1 MKNKQQKRIF
11 IVLMIIFTITL
22 VSVLVA
28 VNIINVNS
36 SFRQQRRMIRDDIGF
51 YGIEAFCGND
61 NQKIKRKE
69 YDYSTSVVLKNKTI
83 MVLSNSLK
91 ETTDKDILSM
101 TQKLQKSGK
110 RFGSIDDYI
119 YLVRILKSGN
129 TVYIFVNNKEA
140 LQNSKQFFIVSIFIF
155 LLSVIVFTI
164 ISYYLSRWMIK
175 PSEKAIKNQK
185 IFVANISHDLKTP
198 ITIIRANADLIEN
211 EVKNKKSI
219 KYIQQETEKLNHL
232 VNEMLTLTRID
243 NTISKEN
250 FKSFNFGDSLFD
262 VVLPFE
268 SIAYEKGIRFNIN
281 INIDEVTDYF
291 GDENNIQKLAEILID
306 NAMSYTAKGGIVDVD
321 AYENSK
327 AVTLSV
333 TNTGEPISD
342 EKKVEIF
349 DRFYRESKSRERT
362 GNHYGLGLSIANT
375 IVKKHNGKITVES
388 KNGKNTFTVTLPK

>member
-1 MKNKQQKRIF
+1 M
-11 IVLMIIFTITL
+11 LMIIFTITL
-22 VSVLVA
+22 VSILVA

-61 NQKIKRKE
+61 NQKMKRQE

-281 INIDEVTDYF
+281 IDEVTDYF

-388 KNGKNTFTVTLPK
+388 KNGKNTFTVILPK

>member
-1 MKNKQQKRIF
+1 M
-11 IVLMIIFTITL
+11 LMIIFTITL
-22 VSVLVA
+22 VSILVA

-61 NQKIKRKE
+61 NQKIKRQE
-69 YDYSTSVVLKNKTI
+69 YDYSTSVVLKNKNI

-110 RFGSIDDYI
+110 KFGSIDDYI

-268 SIAYEKGIRFNIN
+268 SIAYEKGIRFNV
-281 INIDEVTDYF
+281 NIDEVTDYF
-291 GDENNIQKLAEILID
+291 GDESNIQKLAEILID

-388 KNGKNTFTVTLPK
+388 KNGKNTFTVILPK

>member
-1 MKNKQQKRIF
+1 M
-11 IVLMIIFTITL
+11 LMIIFTITL
-22 VSVLVA
+22 VSILVA

-61 NQKIKRKE
+61 NQKIKRQE

-129 TVYIFVNNKEA
+129 TIYIFVNNKEA

-281 INIDEVTDYF
+281 IDEVTDYF

-388 KNGKNTFTVTLPK
+388 KNGKNTFTVILPK

>member
-22 VSVLVA
+22 VSILVA

-61 NQKIKRKE
+61 NQKIKRQE
-69 YDYSTSVVLKNKTI
+69 YDYSTSVVLKNKNI

-110 RFGSIDDYI
+110 KFGSIDDYI

-281 INIDEVTDYF
+281 IDEVTDYF
-291 GDENNIQKLAEILID
+291 GDESNIQKLAEILID

-388 KNGKNTFTVTLPK
+388 KNGKNTFTVILPK

>member
-1 MKNKQQKRIF
+1 
-11 IVLMIIFTITL
+11 MIIFTITL
-22 VSVLVA
+22 ISVLVA
-28 VNIINVNS
+28 VNIINLNS

-61 NQKIKRKE
+61 NQKIKRQE
-69 YDYSTSVVLKNKTI
+69 YDYSTSVVLKNKDI

-91 ETTDKDILSM
+91 ETTDKDILNM
-101 TQKLQKSGK
+101 TKELQKDKK

-119 YLVRILKSGN
+119 YLVRTLRSGN
-129 TVYIFVNNKEA
+129 TVYIFVDNKEA

-198 ITIIRANADLIEN
+198 ITIIKANADLIEN

-219 KYIQQETEKLNHL
+219 KYIKQETEKLNHL

-268 SIAYEKGIRFNIN
+268 SIAYEKGISFN

-291 GDENNIQKLAEILID
+291 GDESNIQKLAEILID

-327 AVTLSV
+327 IVTLSV

-349 DRFYRESKSRERT
+349 DRFYRESKSREST
-362 GNHYGLGLSIANT
+362 GNHYGLGLSIAST
-375 IVKKHNGKITVES
+375 IVKKHNGKISIES

>member
-22 VSVLVA
+22 VSILVA
-28 VNIINVNS
+28 VNIINLNS

-51 YGIEAFCGND
+51 YGIEAFFVND
-61 NQKIKRKE
+61 NQKIKRQE
-69 YDYSTSVVLKNKTI
+69 YDYSTSVVLKNKNI
-83 MVLSNSLK
+83 MVLSNSL
-91 ETTDKDILSM
+91 EDTTDKDILNM
-101 TQKLQKSGK
+101 TKGLQKSGK
-110 RFGSIDDYI
+110 RFGSIDNYI

-219 KYIQQETEKLNHL
+219 KYIQQETEKLNHH

-250 FKSFNFGDSLFD
+250 FKNFNFGDSLFD

-268 SIAYEKGIRFNIN
+268 SIAYEKGIKFN
-281 INIDEVTDYF
+281 INIDESTNYF
-291 GDENNIQKLAEILID
+291 GNETNIQKLAEILID

-321 AYENSK
+321 AYESSK

-342 EKKVEIF
+342 EKKEEIF
-349 DRFYRESKSRERT
+349 DRFYRESKSREST
-362 GNHYGLGLSIANT
+362 GNHYGLGLSIAST
-375 IVKKHNGKITVES
+375 IVKKHNGKISVES

>member
-1 MKNKQQKRIF
+1 M
-11 IVLMIIFTITL
+11 LMIIFTITL

-28 VNIINVNS
+28 VNIINLNS

-61 NQKIKRKE
+61 NQKIKRQE

-219 KYIQQETEKLNHL
+219 KYIKQETEKLNHL

-268 SIAYEKGIRFNIN
+268 SIAYEKGIRFN

-349 DRFYRESKSRERT
+349 DRFYRESKSREST

-375 IVKKHNGKITVES
+375 IVKKHNGKISIES
-388 KNGKNTFTVTLPK
+388 KNGKNTFTVILPK

>member
-1 MKNKQQKRIF
+1 M
-11 IVLMIIFTITL
+11 LMIIFTITL

-28 VNIINVNS
+28 VNIINLNS

-101 TQKLQKSGK
+101 TQELQKSRK

-164 ISYYLSRWMIK
+164 ISYYLSRWMIE

-281 INIDEVTDYF
+281 NDEVTDYF

-388 KNGKNTFTVTLPK
+388 KNGKNTFTVILPK

>member
-1 MKNKQQKRIF
+1 M
-11 IVLMIIFTITL
+11 LMIIFTITL

-28 VNIINVNS
+28 VNIINLNS

-51 YGIEAFCGND
+51 YGIKAFCGND
-61 NQKIKRKE
+61 NQKIKRQE
-69 YDYSTSVVLKNKTI
+69 YDYSTSVVLKNKNI

-101 TQKLQKSGK
+101 TQELQKSEK

-119 YLVRILKSGN
+119 YVVRTLRSGN
-129 TVYIFVNNKEA
+129 TVYIFVDNKEA

-164 ISYYLSRWMIK
+164 ISYYLSRWMIE

-281 INIDEVTDYF
+281 IDEVTDYF

-349 DRFYRESKSRERT
+349 DRFYRASKSREST

-375 IVKKHNGKITVES
+375 IVKKHNGKISIES
-388 KNGKNTFTVTLPK
+388 KNGKNTFTVILPK

>member
-22 VSVLVA
+22 VNVLVA
-28 VNIINVNS
+28 VNIINLNS

-61 NQKIKRKE
+61 NQKIKRQE
-69 YDYSTSVVLKNKTI
+69 YDYSTSVVLKNKNI

-101 TQKLQKSGK
+101 TQELQKSGK

-281 INIDEVTDYF
+281 IDEVTDYF
-291 GDENNIQKLAEILID
+291 GDESNIQKLAKILID

-349 DRFYRESKSRERT
+349 DRFYRESKSREST

-388 KNGKNTFTVTLPK
+388 KNGKNTFTVILPK

>member
-61 NQKIKRKE
+61 NHKIKRQE
-69 YDYSTSVVLKNKTI
+69 YDYSTSVVLKNKSI

-119 YLVRILKSGN
+119 YVVRTLRSGN

-250 FKSFNFGDSLFD
+250 FKSFNVGDSWFD

-281 INIDEVTDYF
+281 INEVTDYF
-291 GDENNIQKLAEILID
+291 GDESNIQKLAEILID

-388 KNGKNTFTVTLPK
+388 KNGKNTFTVILPK

>member
-1 MKNKQQKRIF
+1 
-11 IVLMIIFTITL
+11 MIIFTITL

-28 VNIINVNS
+28 VNIINLNS

-61 NQKIKRKE
+61 NQKIKRQE
-69 YDYSTSVVLKNKTI
+69 YDYSTSVVLKNKDI

-91 ETTDKDILSM
+91 ETTDKDILNM
-101 TQKLQKSGK
+101 TKELQKDKK

-119 YLVRILKSGN
+119 YVVRTLRSGN
-129 TVYIFVNNKEA
+129 TVYIFVDNKEA
-140 LQNSKQFFIVSIFIF
+140 MQNSKQFFIVSIFIF

-198 ITIIRANADLIEN
+198 ITIIKANADLIEN

-219 KYIQQETEKLNHL
+219 KYIKQETEKLNHL

-281 INIDEVTDYF
+281 INEVTDYF

-349 DRFYRESKSRERT
+349 DRFYRESKSREST

-375 IVKKHNGKITVES
+375 IVKKHNGKISIES
-388 KNGKNTFTVTLPK
+388 KNGKNTFTVILPK

>member
-28 VNIINVNS
+28 VNIINLNS

-61 NQKIKRKE
+61 NQKIKRQE
-69 YDYSTSVVLKNKTI
+69 YDYSTSVVLKNKDI

-91 ETTDKDILSM
+91 ETTDKDILNM
-101 TQKLQKSGK
+101 TKELQKDKK

-119 YLVRILKSGN
+119 YLVRTLRSGN
-129 TVYIFVNNKEA
+129 TVYIFVDNKEA
-140 LQNSKQFFIVSIFIF
+140 MQNSKQFFIVSIFIF

-198 ITIIRANADLIEN
+198 ITIIKANADLIEN

-219 KYIQQETEKLNHL
+219 KYIKQETEKLNHL

-281 INIDEVTDYF
+281 IDEVTDYF
-291 GDENNIQKLAEILID
+291 GDESNIQKLAEILID

-327 AVTLSV
+327 IVTLSV

-349 DRFYRESKSRERT
+349 DRFYRESKSREST
-362 GNHYGLGLSIANT
+362 GNHYGLGLSIAST
-375 IVKKHNGKITVES
+375 IVKKHNGKISIES

>member
-1 MKNKQQKRIF
+1 M
-11 IVLMIIFTITL
+11 LMIIFTITL
-22 VSVLVA
+22 VSILVA

-61 NQKIKRKE
+61 NQKIKRQE
-69 YDYSTSVVLKNKTI
+69 YDYSTSVVLKNKNI

-243 NTISKEN
+243 NTISKEI

-281 INIDEVTDYF
+281 IDEVTDYF
-291 GDENNIQKLAEILID
+291 GDESNIQKLAEILID

-388 KNGKNTFTVTLPK
+388 KNGKNTFTVILPK

>member
-1 MKNKQQKRIF
+1 M
-11 IVLMIIFTITL
+11 LMIIFTITL

-28 VNIINVNS
+28 VNIINLNS

-61 NQKIKRKE
+61 NQKIKRQE

-101 TQKLQKSGK
+101 TQELQKNGK
-110 RFGSIDDYI
+110 KVGSIDDYI

-219 KYIQQETEKLNHL
+219 KYIKQETEKLNHL

-281 INIDEVTDYF
+281 IDESTTYF

-349 DRFYRESKSRERT
+349 DRFYRESKSREST

-375 IVKKHNGKITVES
+375 IVKKHNGKISIES
-388 KNGKNTFTVTLPK
+388 KNGKNTFTVILPK

>member
-1 MKNKQQKRIF
+1 M
-11 IVLMIIFTITL
+11 LMIIFTITL
-22 VSVLVA
+22 VSILVA

-61 NQKIKRKE
+61 NQKIKRQE
-69 YDYSTSVVLKNKTI
+69 YDYSTSVVLKNKNI

-101 TQKLQKSGK
+101 TQELQKNGK
-110 RFGSIDDYI
+110 KFGSIDDYI

-281 INIDEVTDYF
+281 IDEVTDYF
-291 GDENNIQKLAEILID
+291 GDESNIQKLAEILID

-388 KNGKNTFTVTLPK
+388 KNGKNTFTVILPK

>member
-101 TQKLQKSGK
+101 TQELQKSGK
-110 RFGSIDDYI
+110 RSGSIDDYI

-281 INIDEVTDYF
+281 IDESTTYF

-349 DRFYRESKSRERT
+349 DRFYRESKSREST

-375 IVKKHNGKITVES
+375 IVKKHNGKISIES
-388 KNGKNTFTVTLPK
+388 KNGKNTFTVILPK

>member
-1 MKNKQQKRIF
+1 M
-11 IVLMIIFTITL
+11 LMIIFTITL
-22 VSVLVA
+22 VSILVA

-61 NQKIKRKE
+61 NQKIKRQE

-219 KYIQQETEKLNHL
+219 KYIKQETEKLNHL

-281 INIDEVTDYF
+281 IDEVTDYF
-291 GDENNIQKLAEILID
+291 GDESNIQKLAEILID

-388 KNGKNTFTVTLPK
+388 KNGKNTFTVILPK

>member
-1 MKNKQQKRIF
+1 M
-11 IVLMIIFTITL
+11 LMIIFTITL
-22 VSVLVA
+22 VSILVA

-61 NQKIKRKE
+61 NQKIKRQE

-119 YLVRILKSGN
+119 YFVRILKSGN

-281 INIDEVTDYF
+281 INEVTDYF
-291 GDENNIQKLAEILID
+291 GDESNIQKLAEILID

-388 KNGKNTFTVTLPK
+388 KNGKNTFTVILPK

>member
-1 MKNKQQKRIF
+1 M
-11 IVLMIIFTITL
+11 LMIIFTITL
-22 VSVLVA
+22 VSILVA

-61 NQKIKRKE
+61 NQKIKRQE
-69 YDYSTSVVLKNKTI
+69 YGYSTSVVLKNKNI

-281 INIDEVTDYF
+281 IDEVTDYF
-291 GDENNIQKLAEILID
+291 GDESNIQKLAEILID

-388 KNGKNTFTVTLPK
+388 KNGKNTFTVILPK

>member
-1 MKNKQQKRIF
+1 M
-11 IVLMIIFTITL
+11 LMIIFTITL
-22 VSVLVA
+22 VCVLVA

-61 NQKIKRKE
+61 NQKIKRQE
-69 YDYSTSVVLKNKTI
+69 YDYSTSVVLKNKNI

-91 ETTDKDILSM
+91 DTTDKDILNM
-101 TQKLQKSGK
+101 TKGLQKSGK
-110 RFGSIDDYI
+110 RFGSIDNYI

-164 ISYYLSRWMIK
+164 ISYYLSRWIIK

-250 FKSFNFGDSLFD
+250 FKNFNFGDSLFD

-268 SIAYEKGIRFNIN
+268 SIAYEKGIKFN
-281 INIDEVTDYF
+281 INIDESTDYF
-291 GDENNIQKLAEILID
+291 GDETNIQKLAEILID

-321 AYENSK
+321 AYESSK
-327 AVTLSV
+327 VITLSV

-342 EKKVEIF
+342 EKKEEIF
-349 DRFYRESKSRERT
+349 DRFYRESKSREST
-362 GNHYGLGLSIANT
+362 GNHYGLGLSIAST
-375 IVKKHNGKITVES
+375 IVKKHNGKISVES
-388 KNGKNTFTVTLPK
+388 KNGKNTFTVILPK

>member
-1 MKNKQQKRIF
+1 
-11 IVLMIIFTITL
+11 MIIFTITL

-28 VNIINVNS
+28 VNIINLNS

-51 YGIEAFCGND
+51 YGIKAFCGND
-61 NQKIKRKE
+61 NQKIKRQE
-69 YDYSTSVVLKNKTI
+69 YDYSTSVVLKNKNI
-83 MVLSNSLK
+83 MVLSNSLE
-91 ETTDKDILSM
+91 ETADKDILSM
-101 TQKLQKSGK
+101 TQELQKSEK

-119 YLVRILKSGN
+119 YVVRTLRSGN
-129 TVYIFVNNKEA
+129 TVYIFVDNKEA

-281 INIDEVTDYF
+281 IDEVTDYF
-291 GDENNIQKLAEILID
+291 GDESNIQKLAEILID

-349 DRFYRESKSRERT
+349 DRFYRASKSREST

-375 IVKKHNGKITVES
+375 IVKKHNGKISIES
-388 KNGKNTFTVTLPK
+388 KNGKNTFTVILPK

>member
-1 MKNKQQKRIF
+1 M
-11 IVLMIIFTITL
+11 LMIIFTITL
-22 VSVLVA
+22 VSILVA

-61 NQKIKRKE
+61 NQKIKRQE
-69 YDYSTSVVLKNKTI
+69 YDYSTSVVLKNKNI

-175 PSEKAIKNQK
+175 PSEKTIKNQK

-281 INIDEVTDYF
+281 IDEVTDYF
-291 GDENNIQKLAEILID
+291 GDESNIQKLAEILID

-388 KNGKNTFTVTLPK
+388 KNGKNTFTVILPK

>member
-11 IVLMIIFTITL
+11 VVLMIIFTITL

-61 NQKIKRKE
+61 NQKIKRQE
-69 YDYSTSVVLKNKTI
+69 YDYSTSVVLKNKNI

-91 ETTDKDILSM
+91 DTTDKDILNM
-101 TQKLQKSGK
+101 TKGLQKSGK

-119 YLVRILKSGN
+119 YVVRTLRSGN
-129 TVYIFVNNKEA
+129 VVYIFVNNKEA

-250 FKSFNFGDSLFD
+250 FKNFNFGDSLFD

-268 SIAYEKGIRFNIN
+268 SIAYEKGIKFN
-281 INIDEVTDYF
+281 INIDESTNYF
-291 GDENNIQKLAEILID
+291 GNETNIQKLAEILID

-321 AYENSK
+321 AYESSK
-327 AVTLSV
+327 VITLSV

-342 EKKVEIF
+342 EKKEEIF
-349 DRFYRESKSRERT
+349 DRFYRESKSREST
-362 GNHYGLGLSIANT
+362 GNHYGLGLSIAST
-375 IVKKHNGKITVES
+375 IVKKHNGKISVES

>member
-1 MKNKQQKRIF
+1 M
-11 IVLMIIFTITL
+11 LMIIFTITL
-22 VSVLVA
+22 VSILVA

-61 NQKIKRKE
+61 NQKIKRQE
-69 YDYSTSVVLKNKTI
+69 YDYSTSVVLKNKNI

-101 TQKLQKSGK
+101 TQKLQKNGK

-175 PSEKAIKNQK
+175 PSEKSIKNQK

-281 INIDEVTDYF
+281 IDEVTDYF
-291 GDENNIQKLAEILID
+291 GDESNIQKLAEILID

-349 DRFYRESKSRERT
+349 DRFYRASKSREST

-375 IVKKHNGKITVES
+375 IVKKHNGKISIES

>member
-1 MKNKQQKRIF
+1 
-11 IVLMIIFTITL
+11 MIIFTITL

-28 VNIINVNS
+28 VNIINLNS

-101 TQKLQKSGK
+101 TQELQKSRK

-219 KYIQQETEKLNHL
+219 KYIKQETEKLNHL

-281 INIDEVTDYF
+281 IDEVTDYF
-291 GDENNIQKLAEILID
+291 GDESNIQKLAEILID

-349 DRFYRESKSRERT
+349 DRFYRESKSREST
-362 GNHYGLGLSIANT
+362 GNHYGLGLSIAST
-375 IVKKHNGKITVES
+375 IVKKHNGKISIES

>member
-1 MKNKQQKRIF
+1 M
-11 IVLMIIFTITL
+11 LMIIFTITL

-28 VNIINVNS
+28 VNIINLNS
-36 SFRQQRRMIRDDIGF
+36 SFIQQRRMIRDDIGF
-51 YGIEAFCGND
+51 YGIKAFCGND
-61 NQKIKRKE
+61 NQKIKRQE
-69 YDYSTSVVLKNKTI
+69 YDYSTSVVLKNKNI
-83 MVLSNSLK
+83 MVLSNSLE
-91 ETTDKDILSM
+91 ETADKDILSM
-101 TQKLQKSGK
+101 TQELQKSEK

-119 YLVRILKSGN
+119 YVVRTLRSGN
-129 TVYIFVNNKEA
+129 TVYIFVDNKEA

-155 LLSVIVFTI
+155 LLSVIAFTI

-175 PSEKAIKNQK
+175 PSEKAVKNQK

-281 INIDEVTDYF
+281 IDEVTDYF
-291 GDENNIQKLAEILID
+291 GDESNIQKLAEILID
-306 NAMSYTAKGGIVDVD
+306 NAMSYTTKGGIVDVD

-327 AVTLSV
+327 TVTLSV

-349 DRFYRESKSRERT
+349 DRFYRASKSREST

-375 IVKKHNGKITVES
+375 IVKKHNGKISIES

>member
-1 MKNKQQKRIF
+1 M
-11 IVLMIIFTITL
+11 LMIIFTITL
-22 VSVLVA
+22 VSILVA
-28 VNIINVNS
+28 VNIINLNS
-36 SFRQQRRMIRDDIGF
+36 SFRQQRRMIRDDIAF

-61 NQKIKRKE
+61 KQKIKRQE
-69 YDYSTSVVLKNKTI
+69 YDYSTSVVLKNKNI

-91 ETTDKDILSM
+91 DTTDKDILNM
-101 TQKLQKSGK
+101 TKGLQKSGK

-119 YLVRILKSGN
+119 YVVRTLRSGN
-129 TVYIFVNNKEA
+129 VVYIFVNNKEA

-250 FKSFNFGDSLFD
+250 FKNFNFGDSLFD

-268 SIAYEKGIRFNIN
+268 SIAYEKGIKFN
-281 INIDEVTDYF
+281 INIDESTNYF
-291 GDENNIQKLAEILID
+291 GNETNIQKLAEILID

-321 AYENSK
+321 AYESSK
-327 AVTLSV
+327 VITLSV

-342 EKKVEIF
+342 EKKEEIF
-349 DRFYRESKSRERT
+349 DRFYRESKSREST
-362 GNHYGLGLSIANT
+362 GNHYGLGLSIAST
-375 IVKKHNGKITVES
+375 IVKKHNGKISVES
-388 KNGKNTFTVTLPK
+388 KNGKNTFTVILPK

>member
-1 MKNKQQKRIF
+1 M
-11 IVLMIIFTITL
+11 LMIIFTITL

-61 NQKIKRKE
+61 NQKIKRQE

-281 INIDEVTDYF
+281 INEVTDYF
-291 GDENNIQKLAEILID
+291 GDESNIQKLAEILID

-388 KNGKNTFTVTLPK
+388 KNGKNTFTVILPK

>member
-1 MKNKQQKRIF
+1 M
-11 IVLMIIFTITL
+11 LMIIFTITL

-28 VNIINVNS
+28 VNIINLNS

-61 NQKIKRKE
+61 NQKIKRQE
-69 YDYSTSVVLKNKTI
+69 YDYSTSVVLKNKDI

-91 ETTDKDILSM
+91 ETTDKDILNM
-101 TQKLQKSGK
+101 TKELQKDKK

-119 YLVRILKSGN
+119 YVVRTLRSGN
-129 TVYIFVNNKEA
+129 TVYIFVDNKEA
-140 LQNSKQFFIVSIFIF
+140 MQNSKQFFIVSIFIF

-198 ITIIRANADLIEN
+198 ITIIKANADLIEN

-219 KYIQQETEKLNHL
+219 KYIKQETEKLNHL

-281 INIDEVTDYF
+281 IDEVTDYF
-291 GDENNIQKLAEILID
+291 GDESNIQKLAEILID

-327 AVTLSV
+327 VVTLSV

-349 DRFYRESKSRERT
+349 DRFYRESKSREST
-362 GNHYGLGLSIANT
+362 GNHYGLGLSIAST
-375 IVKKHNGKITVES
+375 IVKKHNGKISIES

>member
-1 MKNKQQKRIF
+1 M
-11 IVLMIIFTITL
+11 LMIIFTITL
-22 VSVLVA
+22 VSILVA
-28 VNIINVNS
+28 VNIINLNS

-61 NQKIKRKE
+61 NQKIKRQE
-69 YDYSTSVVLKNKTI
+69 YDYSTSVVLKNKNI

-91 ETTDKDILSM
+91 DTTDKDILNM
-101 TQKLQKSGK
+101 TKGLQKSGK

-119 YLVRILKSGN
+119 YVVRTLRSGN
-129 TVYIFVNNKEA
+129 VVYIFVNNKEA

-250 FKSFNFGDSLFD
+250 FKNFNFGDSLFD

-268 SIAYEKGIRFNIN
+268 SIAYEKGIKFN
-281 INIDEVTDYF
+281 INIDESTNYF
-291 GDENNIQKLAEILID
+291 GNETNIQKLAEILID

-321 AYENSK
+321 AYESSK
-327 AVTLSV
+327 VITLSV

-342 EKKVEIF
+342 EKKEEIF
-349 DRFYRESKSRERT
+349 DRFYRESKSREST
-362 GNHYGLGLSIANT
+362 GNHYGLGLSIAST
-375 IVKKHNGKITVES
+375 IVKKHNGKISVES

>member
-1 MKNKQQKRIF
+1 M
-11 IVLMIIFTITL
+11 LMIIFTITL

-28 VNIINVNS
+28 VNIINLNS
-36 SFRQQRRMIRDDIGF
+36 SFRQQRRMIRDDIAF

-61 NQKIKRKE
+61 NQKIKRQE
-69 YDYSTSVVLKNKTI
+69 YDYSTSVVLKNKDI

-91 ETTDKDILSM
+91 ETTDKDILNM
-101 TQKLQKSGK
+101 TKELQKDKK

-119 YLVRILKSGN
+119 YLVRTLRSGN
-129 TVYIFVNNKEA
+129 TVYIFVDNKEA
-140 LQNSKQFFIVSIFIF
+140 MQNSKQFFIVSIFIF

-198 ITIIRANADLIEN
+198 ITIIKANADLIEN

-219 KYIQQETEKLNHL
+219 KYIKQETEKLNHL

-281 INIDEVTDYF
+281 IDEVTDYF
-291 GDENNIQKLAEILID
+291 GDESNIQKLAEILID

-349 DRFYRESKSRERT
+349 DRFYRESKSREST
-362 GNHYGLGLSIANT
+362 GNHYGLGLSIAST
-375 IVKKHNGKITVES
+375 IVKKHNGKISIES

>member
-1 MKNKQQKRIF
+1 M
-11 IVLMIIFTITL
+11 LMIIFTITL

-28 VNIINVNS
+28 VNIINLNS
-36 SFRQQRRMIRDDIGF
+36 SFRQQRRMIRDDIAF

-61 NQKIKRKE
+61 NQKIKRQE
-69 YDYSTSVVLKNKTI
+69 YDYSTSVVLKNKNI

-91 ETTDKDILSM
+91 DTTDKDILNM
-101 TQKLQKSGK
+101 TKGLQKSGK
-110 RFGSIDDYI
+110 RFGSIDNYI

-250 FKSFNFGDSLFD
+250 FKNFNFGDSLFD

-268 SIAYEKGIRFNIN
+268 SIAYEKGIKFN
-281 INIDEVTDYF
+281 INIDESTNYF
-291 GDENNIQKLAEILID
+291 GNETNIQKLAEILID
-306 NAMSYTAKGGIVDVD
+306 NAMSCTAKGGIVDVD
-321 AYENSK
+321 AYESSK
-327 AVTLSV
+327 VITLSV

-342 EKKVEIF
+342 EKKEEIF
-349 DRFYRESKSRERT
+349 DRFYRESKSREST
-362 GNHYGLGLSIANT
+362 GNHYGLGLSIAST
-375 IVKKHNGKITVES
+375 IVKKHNGKISVES

>member
-1 MKNKQQKRIF
+1 M
-11 IVLMIIFTITL
+11 LMIIFTITL

-28 VNIINVNS
+28 VNIINLNS

-51 YGIEAFCGND
+51 YGIKAFCGND
-61 NQKIKRKE
+61 NQKIKRQE
-69 YDYSTSVVLKNKTI
+69 YDYSTSVVLKNKNI

-101 TQKLQKSGK
+101 TQELQKSEK

-119 YLVRILKSGN
+119 YVVRTLRSGN
-129 TVYIFVNNKEA
+129 TVYIFVDNKEA

-164 ISYYLSRWMIK
+164 ISYYLSRWMIE

-281 INIDEVTDYF
+281 IDEVTDYF

-349 DRFYRESKSRERT
+349 DRFYRASKSREST

-375 IVKKHNGKITVES
+375 IVKKHNGKISIES

>member
-1 MKNKQQKRIF
+1 M
-11 IVLMIIFTITL
+11 LMIIFTITL

-28 VNIINVNS
+28 VNIINLNS

-51 YGIEAFCGND
+51 YGIKAFCGND
-61 NQKIKRKE
+61 NQKIKRQE
-69 YDYSTSVVLKNKTI
+69 YNYSTSVVLKNKDI

-101 TQKLQKSGK
+101 TQELQKSEK
-110 RFGSIDDYI
+110 RFGSINDYI
-119 YLVRILKSGN
+119 YIVRTLRSGN

-281 INIDEVTDYF
+281 IDKVTDYF
-291 GDENNIQKLAEILID
+291 GDESNIQKLAEILID

-349 DRFYRESKSRERT
+349 DRFYRASKSREST

-375 IVKKHNGKITVES
+375 IVKKHNGKISIES

>member
-1 MKNKQQKRIF
+1 MKNKQQKRIL

-28 VNIINVNS
+28 VNIINLNS

-51 YGIEAFCGND
+51 YGIKAFCGND
-61 NQKIKRKE
+61 NQKIKRQE
-69 YDYSTSVVLKNKTI
+69 YDYSTSVVLKNKNI
-83 MVLSNSLK
+83 MVLSNSLE
-91 ETTDKDILSM
+91 ETADKDILSM
-101 TQKLQKSGK
+101 TQELQKSEK

-119 YLVRILKSGN
+119 YVVRTLRSGN
-129 TVYIFVNNKEA
+129 TVYIFVDNKEA

-281 INIDEVTDYF
+281 IDEVTDYF
-291 GDENNIQKLAEILID
+291 GDESNIQKLAEILID

-349 DRFYRESKSRERT
+349 DRFYRASKSREST

-375 IVKKHNGKITVES
+375 IVKKHNGKISIES
-388 KNGKNTFTVTLPK
+388 KNGKNTFTVILPK

>member
-1 MKNKQQKRIF
+1 M
-11 IVLMIIFTITL
+11 LMIIFTITL

-61 NQKIKRKE
+61 NQKIKRQE
-69 YDYSTSVVLKNKTI
+69 YDYSTSVVLKNKNI

-101 TQKLQKSGK
+101 TQELQKNGK
-110 RFGSIDDYI
+110 KFGSIDDYI

-281 INIDEVTDYF
+281 IDEVTDYF

-388 KNGKNTFTVTLPK
+388 KNGKNTFTVILPK

>member
-1 MKNKQQKRIF
+1 M
-11 IVLMIIFTITL
+11 LMIIFTITL
-22 VSVLVA
+22 VSILVA

-51 YGIEAFCGND
+51 YGIEAFCCND
-61 NQKIKRKE
+61 NQKIKRQE
-69 YDYSTSVVLKNKTI
+69 YDYSTSVVLKNKNI

-281 INIDEVTDYF
+281 IDEVTDYF
-291 GDENNIQKLAEILID
+291 GDESNIQKLAEILID

-388 KNGKNTFTVTLPK
+388 KNGKNTFTVILPK

>member
-11 IVLMIIFTITL
+11 VVLMIIFTITL
-22 VSVLVA
+22 ISVLVA
-28 VNIINVNS
+28 VNIINLNS

-61 NQKIKRKE
+61 NQKIKRQE
-69 YDYSTSVVLKNKTI
+69 YDYSTSVVLKNKDI

-91 ETTDKDILSM
+91 ETTDKDILNM
-101 TQKLQKSGK
+101 TKELQKDKK

-119 YLVRILKSGN
+119 YLVRTLRSGN
-129 TVYIFVNNKEA
+129 TVYIFVDNKEA
-140 LQNSKQFFIVSIFIF
+140 MQNSKQFFIVSIFIF

-198 ITIIRANADLIEN
+198 ITIIKANADLIEN

-219 KYIQQETEKLNHL
+219 KYIKQETEKLNHL

-281 INIDEVTDYF
+281 IDEVTDYF
-291 GDENNIQKLAEILID
+291 GDESNIQKLAEILID

-327 AVTLSV
+327 VVTLSV

-349 DRFYRESKSRERT
+349 DRFYRESKSREST
-362 GNHYGLGLSIANT
+362 GNHYGLGLSIAST
-375 IVKKHNGKITVES
+375 IVKKHNGKISIES